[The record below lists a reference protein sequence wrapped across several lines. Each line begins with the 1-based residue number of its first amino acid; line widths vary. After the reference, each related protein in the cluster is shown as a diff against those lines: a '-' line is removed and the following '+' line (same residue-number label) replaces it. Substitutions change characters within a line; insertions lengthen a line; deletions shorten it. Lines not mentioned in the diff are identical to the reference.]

1 MSTENTSTNDEIPT
15 VDLTADAGQSADS
28 PPVEAAEQTTEDTS
42 VAPAETDD
50 DAPVEN
56 SVPHGLHSNEDADD
70 EGFDWVGEG
79 QHISVERPSETE
91 TEILIVSNVEETT
104 GLAVMALNPAELR
117 ELHLQLG
124 SVIETQNYES
134 WVAYGNDP
142 NDYQSAVEE
151 DYDEEAEESEDEE
164 EETGRGRWSKVKD
177 PANVGSMV
185 SALDSES
192 PVKGMSWKV
201 IIALAFIF
209 LTIVLVIISGLT

>member
-1 MSTENTSTNDEIPT
+1 MSTENTSTNKEIPT
-15 VDLTADAGQSADS
+15 VDLAADAGQSADS
-28 PPVEAAEQTTEDTS
+28 PPVEAEEQTTEDTS
-42 VAPAETDD
+42 VTPVETAD

-56 SVPHGLHSNEDADD
+56 SDPDGLYSDENADD

-134 WVAYGNDP
+134 WLAYGNDP
-142 NDYQSAVEE
+142 NDYQPAVDE
-151 DYDEEAEESEDEE
+151 DYNEDPEESEDEE
-164 EETGRGRWSKVKD
+164 EETGRGRWSKVRD

-185 SALDSES
+185 SALDTES